1 MKHAEQCAKIG
12 PEYQNQV
19 RSCPAMW
26 CSHLPPRLFDLYWG
40 RVLTCTHLCFSHAC
54 PRPRLQVRALR
65 AGNKSVYQ
73 GIPLPSDITPDTFT
87 FDQYMS
93 PVSGSTQ
100 GAQFNGASRVALAKR
115 VKRVCLNTYNPIWQQ
130 NLRSKVDPFGS
141 GVQLDQFLQMIVNV
155 IYAQKQEEK
164 ESKGRTGAKRGSAED
179 DDPKKYSLN
188 YESVCHQRTRSYTL
202 SLTDPKNE
210 RVVCTISRM

>member
-1 MKHAEQCAKIG
+1 
-12 PEYQNQV
+12 
-19 RSCPAMW
+19 
-26 CSHLPPRLFDLYWG
+26 
-40 RVLTCTHLCFSHAC
+40 
-54 PRPRLQVRALR
+54 
-65 AGNKSVYQ
+65 
-73 GIPLPSDITPDTFT
+73 
-87 FDQYMS
+87 MS

-100 GAQFNGASRVALAKR
+100 GARFNGAALVALAKR
-115 VKRVCLNTYNPIWQQ
+115 VKRVCLNTYNPLWRQ

-179 DDPKKYSLN
+179 PMKYSLK

-210 RVVCTISRM
+210 RVVCTISRT

>member
-1 MKHAEQCAKIG
+1 MSSMKHAEQCAKIG

-40 RVLTCTHLCFSHAC
+40 RVLTCTHLCFSNAC

-65 AGNKSVYQ
+65 AGNKPVYQ

-87 FDQYMS
+87 FEQYMS
-93 PVSGSTQ
+93 LVSGSTQ

-130 NLRSKVDPFGS
+130 NLRSKVDPF
-141 GVQLDQFLQMIVNV
+141 
-155 IYAQKQEEK
+155 
-164 ESKGRTGAKRGSAED
+164 
-179 DDPKKYSLN
+179 KYSLN

-202 SLTDPKNE
+202 SLTDPKHE
-210 RVVCTISRM
+210 RMVCTISRM